1 MASLEERRRV
11 YRLMKK
17 KELTDR
23 SKIFVT
29 NTHSAVAH
37 ITNPVE
43 IKYIEKP
50 PAKKEKKCT
59 NTKQK

>member
-1 MASLEERRRV
+1 MP
-11 YRLMKK
+11 KK

-43 IKYIEKP
+43 IKYIKKP
-50 PAKKEKKCT
+50 SAKDKKKCT

>member
-1 MASLEERRRV
+1 MP
-11 YRLMKK
+11 KK

-50 PAKKEKKCT
+50 PAKDKKKCT

>member
-1 MASLEERRRV
+1 MPKR
-11 YRLMKK
+11 
-17 KELTDR
+17 KELTDK

-29 NTHSAVAH
+29 NTHSAVVH

-43 IKYIEKP
+43 IKYIDKV
-50 PAKKEKKCT
+50 PAKEKKKCT